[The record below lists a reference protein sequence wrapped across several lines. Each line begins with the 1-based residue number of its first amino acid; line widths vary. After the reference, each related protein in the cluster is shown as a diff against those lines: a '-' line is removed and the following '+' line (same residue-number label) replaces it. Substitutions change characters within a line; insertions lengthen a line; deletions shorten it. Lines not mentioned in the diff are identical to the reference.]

1 VPREETPRYG
11 LRRFVASLSAGIIL
25 LVGIGVPVAIVA
37 PVPRASAE
45 VAAEVQRT
53 TEAAKAVFP
62 DFGSSAIGAVG
73 MDGVLA
79 TSGPQKPR
87 QIASITK
94 VVTALVVLEAKP
106 IAPGEQGPT
115 ITFTQAD
122 VDILSAVIAANGSS
136 EPVQAGWT
144 TTERAAIET
153 MLIPSANNYAES
165 LAIWAY
171 GSVPAFLKAAD
182 AFLDAH
188 GLDDTTLAD
197 TNGLSAGNTST
208 PSDLVELGRIALD
221 EPVIAAAVK
230 KRTAEE
236 PNVGLLENT
245 NQLLG
250 THGVDGL
257 KTGTYGVGRA
267 NLLFSATVKVG
278 SRKVRL
284 VGVILGAKDHPT
296 LDAHVP
302 ALLASTKRSLHD
314 LPLATKGQAFGTYR
328 TSWGGVGK
336 AVAAR
341 DVNRL
346 VWGEVAVQRSTRIEP
361 ITGGRKGER
370 VGTVQYEVDGRTVTV
385 PLVLDR
391 DVLAAP
397 MWWRLTHPIR

>member
-1 VPREETPRYG
+1 
-11 LRRFVASLSAGIIL
+11 
-25 LVGIGVPVAIVA
+25 
-37 PVPRASAE
+37 
-45 VAAEVQRT
+45 
-53 TEAAKAVFP
+53 
-62 DFGSSAIGAVG
+62 
-73 MDGVLA
+73 M
-79 TSGPQKPR
+79 
-87 QIASITK
+87 ASITK

-122 VDILSAVIAANGSS
+122 VDILNSVIAANGSW
-136 EPVQAGWT
+136 EPVQAGWST
-144 TTERAAIET
+144 SERAAIET

-171 GSVPAFLKAAD
+171 GSVPAFLDAAD
-182 AFLDAH
+182 AFLVAH

-197 TNGLSAGNTST
+197 TNGLSAGDTST

-267 NLLFSATVKVG
+267 NLLFSATVNVG

-314 LPLATKGQAFGTYR
+314 LALATKGQVFGSYR

-346 VWGEVAVQRSTRIEP
+346 VWGEVAVQRSAHIEP